1 MFLLVQK
8 KMQSNLQNKQVL
20 LVGNPNVGK
29 STIFNA
35 LCNKNQKTGN
45 YAGVTVASHS
55 GFYTYNNEEVEVI
68 DLPGSYSIY
77 PSSEDEAI
85 FTKFL
90 IEEQH
95 NYSGVVYVLDS
106 MNLKRGL
113 LLFQQIQDLGI
124 PLILVAN
131 QLDEAE
137 RRGTSINF
145 DELSKELGVKIIKSN
160 AKEKIGL
167 EDLREAIYQNEFQ
180 KSEKVSFEIPMEQ
193 RAVVHKIAS
202 QTHEKN
208 PYKVW
213 TLLSSETYLGKLDT
227 LDDKLNENDTKCI
240 VPKRLQTQ
248 ETIRRYQNI
257 DKTVQKVV
265 SKTPQFKELFTEKLD
280 KLLVHKFWGYVIFG
294 AILLLI
300 FQLVFFMAEY
310 PMNWIDSGFVWL
322 SEFAKNTLPE
332 GPLNS
337 LISDGIIPGL
347 GGIIIFAPQI
357 GILLYFLYLLE
368 DSGYMSR
375 VIFLMDR
382 FLKPFGLNGKSI
394 VPLISGVACAI
405 PAIMSTRN
413 IENVKERLI
422 TILVTPFMTCSA
434 RLPVYSII
442 IALVIPAKK
451 FLGIDYRA
459 IALLVMYLLG
469 FVTALLSSLILKKVI
484 RQNYKSF
491 LIMDLPPYK
500 MPLFGYDFK
509 LMLEK
514 VWDFITGAGKV
525 IFAVSV
531 ILWALSY
538 IGPKQNENQIVAT
551 DVHLDHSYL
560 AKLGRGIEP
569 VVAPLGY
576 DWKMGVSVISS
587 FAAREVFVGTM
598 STLYS
603 LDDDVPEQ
611 KILEKM
617 RTDVKSNGEKVFS
630 FATGISILIYY
641 AFAMQCIST
650 IAVVYRETK
659 SWKWTLIQL
668 VGMTGLAYIVAMA
681 AYQFFK

>member
-1 MFLLVQK
+1 
-8 KMQSNLQNKQVL
+8 MQENRNYKQIL

-35 LCNKNQKTGN
+35 LCKKNQKTGN

-55 GFYTYNNEEVEVI
+55 GKYIYKNEEVEVV

-85 FTKFL
+85 FSKFL
-90 IEEQH
+90 VDEQNH
-95 NYSGVVYVLDS
+95 YSGVVYILDAL
-106 MNLKRGL
+106 NLRRGL
-113 LLFQQIQDLGI
+113 LLFEQIKDLGI
-124 PLILVAN
+124 PILLIAN
-131 QLDEAE
+131 QIDEAE
-137 RRGTSINF
+137 RRGIHINF
-145 DELSKELGVKIIKSN
+145 DLLSEQIGVAIIQTN
-160 AKEKIGL
+160 AKEKVGI
-167 EDLREAIYQNEFQ
+167 DDIREAIFQNKFL
-180 KSEKVSFEIPMEQ
+180 KSNSISFEIPTEQ
-193 RAVVHKIAS
+193 KATVNKIAA
-202 QTHEKN
+202 QTQEQN
-208 PYKVW
+208 NYKVW
-213 TLLSSETYLGKLDT
+213 TLLASDTYFGKLDF
-227 LDDKLNENDTKCI
+227 LKDKLNDVESKCI

-257 DKTVQKVV
+257 DQTVKKVV
-265 SKTPQFKELFTEKLD
+265 SKTPQFKELLTEKLD
-280 KLLVHKFWGYVIFG
+280 KILVHKFLGYVIFV
-294 AILLLI
+294 AILLVI

-310 PMNWIDSGFVWL
+310 PMDWIDSGFIWL
-322 SEFAKNTLPE
+322 SDFSKNLLPE

-394 VPLISGVACAI
+394 VPLVSGVACAI

-422 TILVTPFMTCSA
+422 TILVTPFITCAA

-442 IALVIPAKK
+442 IALVIPNGSL
-451 FLGIDYRA
+451 LGIDYRA
-459 IALLVMYLLG
+459 IALLLMYLLG
-469 FVTALLSSLILKKVI
+469 FVTALAAAFLLKKNI
-484 RQNYKSF
+484 KQHSNSF
-491 LIMDLPPYK
+491 LVMDLPLYK
-500 MPLFGYDFK
+500 KPLFLYDFK
-509 LMLEK
+509 LVLEK
-514 VWDFITGAGKV
+514 VWDFITGAGKI

-538 IGPKQNENQIVAT
+538 IGPKQKPNEIIAT
-551 DVHLDHSYL
+551 NVHLDHSYL
-560 AKLGRGIEP
+560 AKLGHGIEP
-569 VVAPLGY
+569 IVKPLGY
-576 DWKMGVSVISS
+576 DWKMGVSIISS

-603 LDDDVPEQ
+603 LDDEVQEQ
-611 KILEKM
+611 KIIEKM
-617 RTDVKSNGEKVFS
+617 RNDKKPNGTPVFS
-630 FATGISILIYY
+630 FATGLSILVYY

-668 VGMTGLAYIVAMA
+668 VGMTGLAYFAAMLVF
-681 AYQFFK
+681 QIFK